1 MKEFILHIG
10 IHETGTTSIQSA
22 LMNYND
28 GETIYASALNENNS
42 IPLGLLFYPERVL
55 RIYKRM
61 GKSFLDISVKFGIS
75 ALILLLLIYF
85 VLYKSSDKDNRIMM
99 NLILIMLMSSEL
111 TQSQFAHHQAI
122 TFFIVLAYLI
132 TNSKLDRKM
141 IN

>member
-10 IHETGTTSIQSA
+10 IHKTGTTSIQSA

-99 NLILIMLMSSEL
+99 SLILIMLMSSEL